1 MMERIDIAFIAGE
14 SISIQYPPCGRGIS
28 ELVVHVKKR
37 VLQPV
42 EDQDI
47 SNLFSITGDGND
59 IIVLQVSD
67 SSFMQNWDQWSYDIM
82 ATDSDGLIFYPFY
95 GLIYRRNHMSRAVL

>member
-1 MMERIDIAFIAGE
+1 MERLDIAFIPGE
-14 SISIQYPPCGRGIS
+14 TISIEYPPCGRSIVS
-28 ELVVHVKKR
+28 LEVHVKKR
-37 VLQPV
+37 VLQNA
-42 EDQDI
+42 EDYDM
-47 SNLFSITGDGND
+47 SNLFSVIGDID
-59 IIVLQVSD
+59 DVIVLQIAD